1 MKKKLKIINLLLS
14 LVVLFAIL
22 FPAVHSYTHI
32 AELSASNHS
41 VEKHGSTKNY
51 YKISSQEIE
60 KCLVCDLKLS
70 SFTEFSF
77 TRFNFHEKTAIT
89 QGVFFYF
96 KPYTLFFKGCLFSL
110 RAPPGI

>member
-1 MKKKLKIINLLLS
+1 MKKKLNIINLLVS

-32 AELSASNHS
+32 AELSPSKHAI
-41 VEKHGSTKNY
+41 EKQDCTKNY

-60 KCLVCDLKLS
+60 KCLVCDLKLN

-77 TRFNFHEKTAIT
+77 TRFNFYEKTAIT
-89 QGVFFYF
+89 QSVFF
-96 KPYTLFFKGCLFSL
+96 LFQILYPFF
-110 RAPPGI
+110 